1 MQIQQERMKALDPN
15 ENEIYKFLRCELAE
29 RIDMKKMMEKIKWS
43 REQENLLEKG
53 YRTKIW

>member
-29 RIDMKKMMEKIKWS
+29 RIDIKKMMEKIQIQM
-43 REQENLLEKG
+43 EQ
-53 YRTKIW
+53 RTRKLVGEGL